1 MAREVNP
8 WNKTFYDRV
17 IQTKIGQGLREQ
29 YDQDLARPLPHNL
42 FTLVMQL
49 GEQRS
54 ANPANDPSGK
64 SAIAERV
71 SSDLIRS

>member
-29 YDQDLARPLPHNL
+29 YEQDLARSLPHKL
-42 FTLVMQL
+42 STLLMQL
-49 GEQRS
+49 S
-54 ANPANDPSGK
+54 
-64 SAIAERV
+64 EREN
-71 SSDLIRS
+71 SER

>member
-29 YDQDLARPLPHNL
+29 YEQDLARSLPHKL
-42 FTLVMQL
+42 STLLMQL
-49 GEQRS
+49 SEQENSERGQRPERKK
-54 ANPANDPSGK
+54 PA
-64 SAIAERV
+64 R
-71 SSDLIRS
+71 

>member
-29 YDQDLARPLPHNL
+29 YEQDYTIRLAS
-42 FTLVMQL
+42 
-49 GEQRS
+49 RS
-54 ANPANDPSGK
+54 EGASTQY
-64 SAIAERV
+64 
-71 SSDLIRS
+71 